1 MNVAWVRK
9 LCLALPHTTETV
21 QWGEHLVFKVG
32 GKIYAVASLE
42 PREVWLSFKCSS
54 DDFISLTEQPG
65 IIQAPYFA
73 RAQWVALE
81 TFDALPA
88 AELHRLLTQAHQLI
102 LEKLP
107 RKKQAEL
114 AETRSAPAK
123 KTVTRKLSRS

>member
-1 MNVAWVRK
+1 MNVAWVRR
-9 LCLALPHTTETV
+9 LCLALPHTTESV

-32 GKIYAVASLE
+32 GRIYAVAALE
-42 PREVWLSFKCSS
+42 PADVWLSFKTAPEE
-54 DDFISLTEQPG
+54 FVTLTELPG

-88 AELHRLLTQAHQLI
+88 MELQRLLKQAYDMI
-102 LEKLP
+102 FAKLP

-114 AETRSAPAK
+114 ASPKAK
-123 KTVTRKLSRS
+123 ARARRR